1 VPAVT
6 RYIFSRLL
14 QAVPTV
20 FLASVA
26 IFLLIRLIPGDPAL
40 LWAGPDATPQVIA
53 AMRQKMGLDEP
64 LPVQY
69 MIWAGRALRG
79 DLGAS
84 MISRYEVW
92 RLLRM
97 RLPATLELTVT
108 AFILTLLI
116 ALPLGILAAV
126 KQHSGFDA
134 TVGVYTAL
142 GLGVPNFWLGILFIL
157 LFALALGWLPPQG
170 RVPLLDEPARAWR
183 HLLMPA
189 VTLAATQSAIL
200 ARFVRASMVEV
211 LYEDHVRTARAKGL
225 RERVV
230 VMRHALRNALIPVVT
245 VIGIQIGRLLGGAVI
260 VESVF
265 AWPGVGRMMLKAI
278 EERDYAVVQ
287 GGLLLLVMVFITIN
301 LLTDLAYAFI
311 DPRIRPSSER
321 SR

>member
-1 VPAVT
+1 MVT

-40 LWAGPDATPQVIA
+40 LLAGPDATPQVIA

-170 RVPLLDEPARAWR
+170 RVPLFDEPARAWR

-287 GGLLLLVMVFITIN
+287 GGLLLLVMAFITIN

>member
-1 VPAVT
+1 VVT

-40 LWAGPDATPQVIA
+40 LLAGPDATPQVIA

-170 RVPLLDEPARAWR
+170 RVPLFDEPARAWR

-287 GGLLLLVMVFITIN
+287 GGLLLLVMAFITIN

>member
-1 VPAVT
+1 MVT

-26 IFLLIRLIPGDPAL
+26 IFLLIRLIPCDPAL
-40 LWAGPDATPQVIA
+40 LLAGPDATPQVIA

-170 RVPLLDEPARAWR
+170 RVPLFDEPARAWR

-287 GGLLLLVMVFITIN
+287 GGLLLLVMAFITIN

>member
-1 VPAVT
+1 VVT

-26 IFLLIRLIPGDPAL
+26 IFLLIRLIPGYPAL
-40 LWAGPDATPQVIA
+40 LLAGPDATPQVIA

-170 RVPLLDEPARAWR
+170 RVPLFDEPARAWR

-287 GGLLLLVMVFITIN
+287 GGLLLLVMAFITIN